1 MSVVNEP
8 TNKNFLSPLGFDFRI
23 KKLPTTNFFV
33 TRATIPGFTLGVVES
48 PTPFVKLPVP
58 GDKIQFNDLQV
69 TFKIDEDMKNY
80 LEIFNWMMGLG
91 FPENYGQY
99 ATLKNKARGSG
110 EGIYSDGVLTIL
122 TSAMNPNIEFS
133 FRNAFPYSL
142 TDVDFNTSSADS
154 EYLEATVAFRYE
166 LFTIN
171 SL

>member
-33 TRATIPGFTLGVVES
+33 TRTTIPGISLGVVES
-48 PTPFVKLPVP
+48 PTPFVKLPIP
-58 GDKIQFNDLQV
+58 GDKIVFNDLQV

-91 FPENYGQY
+91 FPEKFDQY
-99 ATLKNKARGSG
+99 AVLKNKARGSG
-110 EGIYSDGVLTIL
+110 DGIYSDGILTIL

-133 FRNAFPYSL
+133 FRNVFPYSL
-142 TDVDFNTSSADS
+142 TDVDFNTSSADV
-154 EYLEATVAFRYE
+154 EYLEATVGFRYE

>member
-1 MSVVNEP
+1 MSVINEP

-48 PTPFVKLPVP
+48 PSPFVRLPIP
-58 GDKIQFNDLQV
+58 GDKVQFNDLQV

-80 LEIFNWMMGLG
+80 LEIFNWIMGLG
-91 FPENYGQY
+91 FPDNYGQY
-99 ATLKNKARGSG
+99 ASIRGKGKTTG

-142 TDVDFNTSSADS
+142 TDVDFNTSSADV
-154 EYLEATVAFRYE
+154 EYLEATVGFRYE
-166 LFTIN
+166 LFTVA